1 MKAETRDRIQAFLM
15 EFVGQLTTVSYS
27 LEELEQAY
35 PFHSLFFRGEAL
47 KAFKQQRSIVTRMGM
62 KLYPTLAEMIA
73 LDQYT
78 DVHRNYRI
86 QGTLDAA
93 KVETIEGIVDELR
106 RGLREP
112 NHEKEIDAIIKAES
126 RARQDVITV
135 ADLYIGDYQPGP
147 FFAEIKS
154 PRPNLDICAESKKA
168 MLLFIALELEE
179 GHDPQAFLGFPYN
192 PFLTRG
198 QYKHWAT
205 FKVMDLEKQVL
216 IGPEFWDTLGGEGAY
231 QELMEILERVKEAT
245 GWE

>member
-1 MKAETRDRIQAFLM
+1 
-15 EFVGQLTTVSYS
+15 
-27 LEELEQAY
+27 
-35 PFHSLFFRGEAL
+35 
-47 KAFKQQRSIVTRMGM
+47 
-62 KLYPTLAEMIA
+62 
-73 LDQYT
+73 
-78 DVHRNYRI
+78 
-86 QGTLDAA
+86 
-93 KVETIEGIVDELR
+93 VETIEGIVDELR

-112 NHEKEIDAIIKAES
+112 NHEKELDAIIKAES
-126 RARQDVITV
+126 RARQDVITI

-179 GHDPQAFLGFPYN
+179 GRDPQAFLGFPYN

-198 QYKHWAT
+198 RYKHWAT

-216 IGPEFWDTLGGEGAY
+216 IGPEFWDALGGEGAY
-231 QELMEILERVKEAT
+231 QEFMKILERVKEAT